1 MPAKRGRS
9 AVVPSPQPVDE
20 ELVVAVGNL
29 RIANDNVLIAEQQ
42 RERERIALFQI
53 YENRLGILR
62 EIVANGARDGLTYGQ
77 VKYALHKHRK
87 AHSFP
92 RNLYLP
98 KGDFDRIFDANQEPP
113 SVARPHSPL
122 LSTIL
127 HPDAM

>member
-113 SVARPHSPL
+113 IVARPHSPL